1 MNATAQKFFVNVA
14 EVSGFVLRVF
24 RGFGSK
30 PEFRET
36 LRQFYAVGNRSLFL
50 ITFTSFLVGIVFTKQ
65 SRPSLSSFGAE
76 SWLPAL
82 VSAAVA
88 TSGALLCDMLI
99 PSRHEFGRA
108 MNRFANA
115 RISAAATNVARH
127 GGIDVAVF
135 GIGIFCE

>member
-1 MNATAQKFFVNVA
+1 MNATAQKVFVNVA

-76 SWLPAL
+76 SWLPSL
-82 VSAAVA
+82 VSAALTRTMSNTENA
-88 TSGALLCDMLI
+88 TEKTG
-99 PSRHEFGRA
+99 
-108 MNRFANA
+108 
-115 RISAAATNVARH
+115 
-127 GGIDVAVF
+127 
-135 GIGIFCE
+135 